1 MEFEDCGLIE
11 QGEKGLLLPNWPF
24 YIFFLSV
31 VDCSLSGVYVG
42 GRCSMVVVGCRL
54 LSADC

>member
-11 QGEKGLLLPNWPF
+11 QGEKGLLLPYWSF
-24 YIFFLSV
+24 CIFFLSV
-31 VDCSLSGVYVG
+31 VDCWLSGVSVG

-54 LSADC
+54 SCADC